1 MPTVSGGCYAHS
13 LQLNSL
19 LLTYNVSSIRA
30 RWHSL
35 CVWILSFSVITS
47 TRLLATILS
56 LSRICTVSAINIL
69 GKRYLVHISQK
80 SRVGLGHAYID
91 YRDPYTQYNFFMF
104 SVSICL
110 CLHSFDMCC
119 RILLSHMHRLESIL
133 RLSQVLLNLIAASFR
148 NYFTFFFQL
157 TESTLRMSYQ

>member
-1 MPTVSGGCYAHS
+1 M
-13 LQLNSL
+13 
-19 LLTYNVSSIRA
+19 
-30 RWHSL
+30 
-35 CVWILSFSVITS
+35 ITS

-91 YRDPYTQYNFFMF
+91 YLDPYTQYNFFMF

-148 NYFTFFFQL
+148 NYFTFFFSIDRKYPQDEL
-157 TESTLRMSYQ
+157 SVTATSARTYHGRSQGITPSSSALAIDPK